1 MKLRVSLLCI
11 VLCFAM
17 AGSVFAQAKAAGKA
31 AADPISGQWTGDWG
45 PSKDDRNTVTVDLKF
60 DGKALTGTVN
70 PGPNAVAISKAPF
83 DEKTGAVHM
92 EADAKGRGNTT
103 VHYVIDGK
111 LDKGKMSGS
120 WNHDNRKGDFSISKK

>member
-1 MKLRVSLLCI
+1 MKLRVSLLCV
-11 VLCFAM
+11 VLCFAV
-17 AGSVFAQAKAAGKA
+17 AGSVLAQGKA

-45 PSKDDRNTVTVDLKF
+45 PSAADRNQVVVDLKF

-70 PGPNAVAISKAPF
+70 PGPNAIAIAKATF

-92 EADAKGRGNTT
+92 EADAKGRGGAN

-120 WNHDNRKGDFSISKK
+120 WNHDNRKGDFAITKK